1 MKKILILG
9 SNGMLGSVLCNYLL
23 KKGYNIIGIDRIVT
37 KNEKENYK
45 FYQLDL
51 LDFIEV
57 EKIIFQETPDIII
70 NTAAIVNLNLCQEN
84 YELAK
89 LLHVDLNKKILDLNR
104 KIPFKFI
111 YISTDSVFDGTKYN
125 YTEEDEVMPLNNYA
139 KTKFLGEEEVKK
151 MKDYIII
158 RTNIYGYSNE
168 QNSLL
173 KWAYN
178 ELNNDKKIFGYENV
192 IFNPVSVYQ
201 LTDAISILIQKG
213 FKGTLNIVSGK
224 PISKFE
230 FLEIIERYL
239 KKKNLVQKSLLEDEN
254 SNIKRPK
261 NTVLSTKKMEDI
273 IGKKYKIEDGIIQV
287 LEGVKS
293 ENRK

>member
-23 KKGYNIIGIDRIVT
+23 KKGYNIIGIDRIVI

-111 YISTDSVFDGTKYN
+111 YISTDSVFDGTKSN

-151 MKDYIII
+151 MKDYIVI

-201 LTDAISILIQKG
+201 LTDAISNLIQKD

-254 SNIKRPK
+254 LNIKRPK

>member
-23 KKGYNIIGIDRIVT
+23 KKGYNIIGIDRIVI

-111 YISTDSVFDGTKYN
+111 YISTDSVFDGTKSN

-151 MKDYIII
+151 MKDYIVI

-173 KWAYN
+173 KWVYN

-201 LTDAISILIQKG
+201 LTDAISILIQKD

>member
-9 SNGMLGSVLCNYLL
+9 SNGMLGSVLCNHLL
-23 KKGYNIIGIDRIVT
+23 KKGYNIIGIDRIVI

-111 YISTDSVFDGTKYN
+111 YISTDSVFDGTKSN

-151 MKDYIII
+151 MKDYIVI

-201 LTDAISILIQKG
+201 LTDAISILIQKD

-254 SNIKRPK
+254 LNIKRPK

>member
-23 KKGYNIIGIDRIVT
+23 KKEYNIIGIDRIVI

-111 YISTDSVFDGTKYN
+111 YISTDSVFDGTKSN

-151 MKDYIII
+151 MKDYIVI

-201 LTDAISILIQKG
+201 LTDAISILIQKD